1 MLPSHALIICI
12 DHDMFCGLQV
22 QQDADDPSKSTFVS
36 PPPGSEDDLRKYI
49 SGEGKHHYLLPE
61 YVTSFLLARNVKLQ
75 FSGLD
80 SSSVSHAMQ
89 MMAGGSISGGYD
101 MFSFSAS
108 VGIGREKQSVTAD
121 RTTNGMIINIPG
133 AQVIGYYTQVLPQFP
148 RDQN

>member
-1 MLPSHALIICI
+1 M
-12 DHDMFCGLQV
+12 QV
-22 QQDADDPSKSTFVS
+22 QQDADDPRKSTYVS
-36 PPPGSEDDLRKYI
+36 PPPSSENDLRQYI
-49 SGEGKHHYLLPE
+49 NGDGNHHYLLPE

-89 MMAGGSISGGYD
+89 MMAGGSISGSYD
-101 MFSFSAS
+101 MFSMSAS

-121 RTTNGMIINIPG
+121 RTANGMIINIPG
-133 AQVIGYYTQVLPQFP
+133 AQVIGYYTQVMPQFP

>member
-1 MLPSHALIICI
+1 
-12 DHDMFCGLQV
+12 MFCGLQV

-49 SGEGKHHYLLPE
+49 NGEGKHHYLLPE

-89 MMAGGSISGGYD
+89 MMAGGSISGSYD

-108 VGIGREKQSVTAD
+108 MGIGRVKQSVTAD

-133 AQVIGYYTQVLPQFP
+133 AQVIGYYTQVLSQFP

>member
-1 MLPSHALIICI
+1 M
-12 DHDMFCGLQV
+12 QV
-22 QQDADDPSKSTFVS
+22 QTDDNTAKSTYVS
-36 PPPGSEDDLRKYI
+36 PPPGNEKDLRDYI
-49 SGEGKHHYLLPE
+49 NGNAGHLYLLPE

-89 MMAGGSISGGYD
+89 MMAGGSISGSYD
-101 MFSFSAS
+101 MFSMSAS

-121 RTTNGMIINIPG
+121 RTANGMIINIPG
-133 AQVIGYYTQVLPQFP
+133 AQVIGYYTQVMPQFP